1 MITKNKLWE
10 KIRTGLK
17 DLDRSQRIT
26 ENVMQHIRSL
36 EIEADSKRTQKTD

>member
-26 ENVMQHIRSL
+26 QSVMKHIRSL
-36 EIEADSKRTQKTD
+36 EVENHPKRPQNSD